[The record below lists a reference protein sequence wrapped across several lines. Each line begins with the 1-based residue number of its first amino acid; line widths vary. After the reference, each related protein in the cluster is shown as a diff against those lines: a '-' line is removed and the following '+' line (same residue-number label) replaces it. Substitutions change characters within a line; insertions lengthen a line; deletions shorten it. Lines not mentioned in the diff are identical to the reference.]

1 MTYWGAEGDCLKFL
15 CPHVTGRVDC
25 PLGMAVCSASNYGM
39 VVKMHID
46 EEVRRYAIPHRG
58 SRTWKTLYDEQT
70 TVERCFARLKEWMTL
85 DGVHVRGVEKVR
97 AHAYIN
103 AVVLMASAL
112 AMHRVNRI
120 KQVS

>member
-1 MTYWGAEGDCLKFL
+1 
-15 CPHVTGRVDC
+15 
-25 PLGMAVCSASNYGM
+25 
-39 VVKMHID
+39 
-46 EEVRRYAIPHRG
+46 
-58 SRTWKTLYDEQT
+58 
-70 TVERCFARLKEWMTL
+70 MTL